1 MKVQFGT
8 EALIEY
14 EEAAQYAEDRF
25 GCGLQFV
32 AAMRAALD
40 SIAKDPTRFQPVG
53 QDIRIF
59 RLKRYPY
66 YLFYRY
72 DATATTNLT
81 RRSRCM
87 RWHVIRDSRAT
98 GEPDYQSNQ
107 RPSFGARA
115 QGARWS
121 SQGASPNYRAPTRSC
136 PSRSTRIMTAN
147 LRHTPLAEQDHLSQ
161 PAMAG
166 GVFI

>member
-72 DATATTNLT
+72 DESDQTVTMYAVA
-81 RRSRCM
+81 RHKRQQSY
-87 RWHVIRDSRAT
+87 WRARLP
-98 GEPDYQSNQ
+98 E
-107 RPSFGARA
+107 
-115 QGARWS
+115 
-121 SQGASPNYRAPTRSC
+121 
-136 PSRSTRIMTAN
+136 
-147 LRHTPLAEQDHLSQ
+147 
-161 PAMAG
+161 
-166 GVFI
+166 